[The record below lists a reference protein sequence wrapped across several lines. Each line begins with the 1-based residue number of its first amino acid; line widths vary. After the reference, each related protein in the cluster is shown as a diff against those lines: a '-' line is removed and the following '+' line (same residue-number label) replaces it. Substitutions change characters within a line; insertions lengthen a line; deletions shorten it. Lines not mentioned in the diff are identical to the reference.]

1 MSGRAAAIRGGS
13 RATQS
18 FSPRGSHTASR
29 TRVSN
34 HSPHQTTYSL
44 ETGRVKLAARAN
56 LPFSILYLFIGGENL
71 METLWQDLRYALRSL
86 SKKTD
91 FTTVVALTLA
101 LGIGAVSAVSSF
113 FNAALLRPLPYEQSE
128 RIAQLQS
135 TESARAGAYFS
146 QQ

>member
-1 MSGRAAAIRGGS
+1 M
-13 RATQS
+13 Q
-18 FSPRGSHTASR
+18 
-29 TRVSN
+29 
-34 HSPHQTTYSL
+34 
-44 ETGRVKLAARAN
+44 
-56 LPFSILYLFIGGENL
+56 
-71 METLWQDLRYALRSL
+71 TLWQDLRYAARSFAR
-86 SKKTD
+86 KPGYM
-91 FTTVVALTLA
+91 FVIVLTLA